1 MGFMRRLIFFLFCI
15 VAVFS
20 SCQKDGEANK
30 YKYDIDYKVGESY
43 TQTFYVGSHFIT
55 SYANTIGVG
64 YYITSICNRLSFDI
78 KEGEEGF
85 SELRPPQDFYNDVVR
100 KNNDLK
106 NTEHKYYAIADYR
119 FTYDWSG
126 PADLS
131 RVSEWKLVI
140 GKMEEYV
147 FQGKIYKHLVV
158 VEEL

>member
-1 MGFMRRLIFFLFCI
+1 MKKVLFAFLCI
-15 VAVFS
+15 IGILS

-30 YKYDIDYKVGESY
+30 YKYDIDYQVGETY
-43 TQTFYVGSHFIT
+43 TQTFYVGSHFLT
-55 SYANTIGVG
+55 SYANSIGVG
-64 YYITSICNRLSFDI
+64 YYITSICNRLSFEI
-78 KEGEEGF
+78 KEGEDGF
-85 SELRPPQDFYNDVVR
+85 SELRPPQEFYNDVVQR
-100 KNNDLK
+100 NNDLK

-126 PADLS
+126 LKDIK

-147 FQGKIYKHLVV
+147 FKGSIYKHLVV

>member
-1 MGFMRRLIFFLFCI
+1 MGLMKRLLFFLFCI

-20 SCQKDGEANK
+20 SCQKDGDANK
-30 YKYDIDYKVGESY
+30 YKYDIDYQVGISY
-43 TQTFYVGSHFIT
+43 TQTFYVGSHYIVGG
-55 SYANTIGVG
+55 IPLGVG

-78 KEGEEGF
+78 KEGEDGF
-85 SELRPPQDFYNDVVR
+85 SELRPPQEFYIDVVR
-100 KNNDLK
+100 KNNELK

-147 FQGKIYKHLVV
+147 FQGKIYRHLVV

>member
-1 MGFMRRLIFFLFCI
+1 MKKVLAAFLCI
-15 VAVFS
+15 VCIFS
-20 SCQKDGEANK
+20 SCQKKGEANK
-30 YKYDIDYKVGESY
+30 YKYDIDYQVGKSY
-43 TQTFYVGSHFIT
+43 TQTFYVGSHFIVGG
-55 SYANTIGVG
+55 IPPGVG

-78 KEGEEGF
+78 KEGEDGF

-106 NTEHKYYAIADYR
+106 NTEHMYYAIADYR

>member
-1 MGFMRRLIFFLFCI
+1 MKRILFAFLCI
-15 VAVFS
+15 IGVLP

-30 YKYDIDYKVGESY
+30 YKYDIDYQVGKTY
-43 TQTFYVGSHFIT
+43 TQTFYVGSHYIVGGAT
-55 SYANTIGVG
+55 LGVG

-85 SELRPPQDFYNDVVR
+85 SELRPPQEFYNDVVR

-119 FTYDWSG
+119 FTYDLSG
-126 PADLS
+126 PKDIK

-147 FQGKIYKHLVV
+147 FKGSIYKHLVV